1 MWLLAGDARWRRL
14 TIRGDSTDPDRLSA
28 RDKNLAG
35 SVATRT
41 SRLAAPSTISA
52 MTTLKLTP
60 TESVTVR
67 APCRT
72 RSRSRPCT
80 ARAVIRRPAHLH
92 PSQAEHFEV
101 LEGSVTTRVDGKE
114 RSCRPATRS
123 TSPAARC
130 TRCGTRAPCPRGCC
144 GARAP
149 AGRTLEWFGQLDA
162 LQREGRVLKNGMP
175 SPLAMSVLLTE
186 YRDVFRLGGPDPV
199 LRAAFAML
207 AQIGRLRGYSTNR
220 SGIRSASAP
229 PNE

>member
-1 MWLLAGDARWRRL
+1 
-14 TIRGDSTDPDRLSA
+14 
-28 RDKNLAG
+28 
-35 SVATRT
+35 
-41 SRLAAPSTISA
+41 

-67 APCRT
+67 SATPQALEVEALYGPGGDPPPR
-72 RSRSRPCT
+72 
-80 ARAVIRRPAHLH
+80 HLH

-101 LEGSVTTRVDGKE
+101 LEGSLTTRVDGTE
-114 RSCRPATRS
+114 RVLGAGDTLDIPARAVHQMWNAGS
-123 TSPAARC
+123 VPARVLWRTSP
-130 TRCGTRAPCPRGCC
+130 G
-144 GARAP
+144 
-149 AGRTLEWFGQLDA
+149 GRTLEWFGQLDA

-175 SPLAMSVLLTE
+175 NPLAMSVLLTE

-207 AQIGRLRGYSTNR
+207 AQVGKLRGYSTNK